1 MHFPPKNIIKMNS
14 VSFEVLKITQNGI
27 NVAYAVSNI
36 RIANVFFFNF
46 CVGEIAGKKSH
57 EK

>member
-36 RIANVFFFNF
+36 RIANVFFFQFLLGQNRR
-46 CVGEIAGKKSH
+46 
-57 EK
+57 